1 MKNINVNVTIT
12 ATSNKQDSK
21 FKVENPKKSL
31 YITPQNDM
39 EKQKL
44 ISLGLNEYTSKDG
57 VSFFIVKSTD
67 QIKCWLNGEVVQVID
82 ASVNDDNFKFKDG
95 YFATVNIVEGEN
107 MNNKFYRLNAIK
119 LDNDTVLDDI
129 YQPVTES
136 CPF

>member
-31 YITPQNDM
+31 YITTQNDA

-44 ISLGLNEYTSKDG
+44 ISLGLREYTSKDG
-57 VSFFIVKSTD
+57 IPFFIVKATD
-67 QIKCWLNGEVVQVID
+67 QIKCWLNGEVAHVID
-82 ASVNDDNFKFKDG
+82 ATVNDDNFKFKDG
-95 YFATVNIVEGEN
+95 YFATVNIVQGEN

-119 LDNDTVLDDI
+119 LDNDTLLDDI

>member
-1 MKNINVNVTIT
+1 MKTINVNVTIT

-31 YITPQNDM
+31 YIKPQNDM

-57 VSFFIVKSTD
+57 ISFFIVKSTD
-67 QIKCWLNGEVVQVID
+67 QIKCWLNGEVVHVID
-82 ASVNDDNFKFKDG
+82 ASTNDDNFKFKDG

-119 LDNDTVLDDI
+119 LDNDTLLDDI
-129 YQPVTES
+129 YQPVKET

>member
-1 MKNINVNVTIT
+1 MKNINVSVTIT

-31 YITPQNDM
+31 YITPQNNV
-39 EKQKL
+39 EKQAL
-44 ISLGLNEYTSKDG
+44 IDLGLREYTSKDG
-57 VSFFIVKSTD
+57 ISFFIVKATD
-67 QIKCWLNGEVVQVID
+67 QIKCWLNGEVAHIIN
-82 ASVNDDNFKFKDG
+82 ATVNDDNFKFKDG